1 MKKTLIALTLAALP
15 VAAMAEVTLYGTIK
29 GGLEFTKVK
38 GVDNTITDVNDWDS
52 KIGFKGEEDLGSG
65 LKAIWQVEQKISL
78 DSQSTK
84 RNQQFANLDSFIGLD
99 TGFGKVRA
107 GFLSDSINNMG
118 DLNLSEGNGWLDLDP
133 LWGRTEGRA
142 TGVRYDS
149 PDFAGLSFNALYSPE
164 DNNRYNQARKAVQ
177 GSPDLQKA
185 LDWDGGDLD
194 GFDGV
199 VGVVNGAT
207 TNKWIGSVGVNYA
220 AAGFWAKYG
229 YKHTHNNAG
238 KNKDG
243 HVHRLMG
250 GYDANNIFAGL
261 GYQYTKNV
269 DGADVETQEIAASA
283 AYTMGNIVPHVSL
296 VYGFE
301 EKVGGKKRKD
311 SDYIQAIVGA
321 DYNLSK
327 RTSALVNVGYFRSDD
342 GDYQAYT
349 GGVGLRHKF

>member
-1 MKKTLIALTLAALP
+1 MTLAALP

-38 GVDNTITDVNDWDS
+38 GVDNTITDVNDWGS
-52 KIGFKGEEDLGSG
+52 KIGFKGEEDLGNG

-78 DSQSTK
+78 DSKSRK

-107 GFLSDSINNMG
+107 GWLSDSINNMG

-164 DNNRYNQARKAVQ
+164 DNNRYDQARDADVV
-177 GSPDLQKA
+177 
-185 LDWDGGDLD
+185 GDLD

-199 VGVVNGAT
+199 AGVVNGLT
-207 TNKWIGSVGVNYA
+207 ENKWIGSVGVNYA

-229 YKHTHNNAG
+229 YKHIHNNAG

-261 GYQYTKNV
+261 GYQYTKNF

-301 EKVGGKKRKD
+301 EKVGGKKQKD
-311 SDYIQAIVGA
+311 TDYIQAIVGA

-327 RTSALVNVGYFRSDD
+327 RTSALVNVGYVRSED